1 MTAMNRSRQKV
12 MLVSRNLPPLVG
24 GMERLNWHIAAELAR
39 VNDVL
44 VVGPEGSAA
53 LAPADVEVTEVPLRP
68 LWKFLL
74 AGLRAARREAL
85 RWRPHI
91 VLAGSGLTAPIAF
104 VAARACG
111 ARTAVYVH
119 GLDIIVDHRVY
130 RWLWLPVLRRFDGAI
145 ANSANTADLARR
157 AGVAGGRISVV
168 HPGTS
173 LVSMHEMPDREPAS
187 VLDAEQGP
195 ILLSVG
201 RLTERKGLPQF
212 ITHALPRIVAEYPS
226 ARLLIVGDDAP
237 NALRKGAPDQVG
249 VLLAAIESAGMQT
262 HVVRLGPCS
271 DDELAKV
278 YQCAAAHVFPVRH
291 VPGDVE
297 GFGMVAIEAA
307 AHGVPT
313 VAFAVGGVPDAV
325 SDSVSGYLVSPGD
338 YATFASRINHILAGS
353 DDALKA
359 GSRHFAREFAWEK
372 FGERIRAAL
381 AVPPVSDP
389 GDGVRQGHAVL
400 DLGSRAAKAK
410 KIEVLLGLAPG
421 SRLRLLEVG
430 TGSGGIAH
438 YFGTHPVLDIEV
450 EAVDVQDARQIFDG
464 YRFTRVE
471 SVELPFPDGHFDV
484 VVSNHVIEH
493 VGDATA
499 QAAHLDELRRVMAAG
514 GVGYLAVPNRWM
526 LVEPHYRLA
535 FLSWLPLGWR
545 TTYLKF
551 SGRGHHY
558 DCEPLEMRQ
567 LERMLS
573 SSRLEHENLCIEAWR
588 ATFEIERPSS
598 LETRLLS
605 MLPDTLMKP
614 FKSIIPTLIY
624 RIQREN
630 CLVDG
635 RRPPR

>member
-1 MTAMNRSRQKV
+1 

-39 VNDVL
+39 EHDVL
-44 VVGPEGSAA
+44 VVGPKGSAA
-53 LAPADVEVTEVPLRP
+53 LAPADVEITEVPLRP

-74 AGLRAARREAL
+74 AGLRTARREAV
-85 RWRPHI
+85 RWRPDI
-91 VLAGSGLTAPIAF
+91 VLAGSGLTAPIAY

-130 RWLWLPVLRRFDGAI
+130 RWLWLPVLRRFDSAI
-145 ANSANTADLARR
+145 ANSANTADMARR

-173 LVSMHEMPDREPAS
+173 LAPMHAVPDRQPAAA
-187 VLDAEQGP
+187 LDPAEGH

-201 RLTERKGLPQF
+201 RLTERKGLAQF
-212 ITHALPRIVAEYPS
+212 ITHAMPTIIAEHPS
-226 ARLLIVGDDAP
+226 ARLVVVGDDAP
-237 NALRKGAPDQVG
+237 NALRKGASDQVG
-249 VLLAAIESAGMQT
+249 VLLAAIESAGMQR
-262 HVVRLGPCS
+262 HVLRRGPCS
-271 DDELAKV
+271 DDELTRAYERANV
-278 YQCAAAHVFPVRH
+278 HVFPVRH

-325 SDSVSGYLVSPGD
+325 SDGVSGYLVSPGD
-338 YATFASRINHILAGS
+338 YAAFASRVNHILAGS
-353 DDALKA
+353 DEALKA
-359 GSRHFAREFAWEK
+359 GSRQFAREFAWEK

-381 AVPPVSDP
+381 AAPPVSDP
-389 GDGVRQGHAVL
+389 GDSVRQGHAVL
-400 DLGSRAAKAK
+400 DLGSRVAKAK

-421 SRLRLLEVG
+421 SPLRLLEVG

-450 EAVDVQDARQIFDG
+450 EAVDVQDARQIFEG

-471 SVELPFPDGHFDV
+471 GVELPFPDGHFDV

-499 QAAHLDELRRVMAAG
+499 QAAHLDELRRVMRPG
-514 GVGYLAVPNRWM
+514 GVCYLAVPNRWM
-526 LVEPHYRLA
+526 IVEPHYRLA
-535 FLSWLPLGWR
+535 FLSWWPERWRSGWLR
-545 TTYLKF
+545 F
-551 SGRGHHY
+551 WRRGEHY
-558 DCEPLEMRQ
+558 DCLPLSRGGLEEMLALADLQFEQ
-567 LERMLS
+567 L
-573 SSRLEHENLCIEAWR
+573 HGEALQVL
-588 ATFEIERPSS
+588 FEIE
-598 LETRLLS
+598 
-605 MLPDTLMKP
+605 KP
-614 FKSIIPTLIY
+614 ESRILRFFLRRVPRGLYDAIGAMFPTLIY
-624 RIQREN
+624 RVWRH
-630 CLVDG
+630 
-635 RRPPR
+635 